1 MTILLVDD
9 HPIVREGLTS
19 LLLRHFP
26 SLQVRSASSATD
38 ALHIMEHEPVNIAVL
53 DLELKEESGLKLCS
67 TLQEM
72 SPQTVIIVYT
82 MHEEPWTV
90 RQILKADPDAV
101 VVKSDPP
108 SELLRAV
115 TAATAGNGFYSASFV
130 RLMQQLQ
137 LCPSELSERELEVL
151 RHTANGLSAAETARK
166 LGISANTVEFHRR
179 RIMKKLSATNVA
191 MMIQHAHDL
200 GLLLPF

>member
-1 MTILLVDD
+1 MKILLVDD

-19 LLLRHFP
+19 LILRHFP
-26 SLQVRSASSATD
+26 SFEVQSASSAAD
-38 ALHIMEHEPVNIAVL
+38 ALYIMEQEHVHTVIL
-53 DLELKEESGLKLCS
+53 DLELKGESGLKLCS
-67 TLQEM
+67 ALQEM
-72 SPQTVIIVYT
+72 NPLSVIIIYT

-108 SELLRAV
+108 SELVRAV
-115 TAATAGNGFYSASFV
+115 KAAMKGNGFYSASFV
-130 RLMQQLQ
+130 RLMQQLK
-137 LCPSELSERELEVL
+137 LHPSELSDRELEVI
-151 RHTANGLSAAETARK
+151 RHTANGLSAAETAHK

-179 RIMKKLSATNVA
+179 RIMKKISATNVA
-191 MMIQHAHDL
+191 MMIEHAHKM

>member
-9 HPIVREGLTS
+9 HPIVTEGLTS
-19 LLLRHFP
+19 LILRHFP
-26 SLQVRSASSATD
+26 SAQVRSASSATD
-38 ALHIMEHEPVNIAVL
+38 ALYIMEHEPIHTVIL
-53 DLELKEESGLKLCS
+53 DLELKGESGLKLCS
-67 TLQEM
+67 TLQEIN
-72 SPQTVIIVYT
+72 PQAVIIIYT

-115 TAATAGNGFYSASFV
+115 KAATKGNGYYSTSFV
-130 RLMQQLQ
+130 RLMQQLK
-137 LCPSELSERELEVL
+137 LCPSEFSERELEVI
-151 RHTANGLSAAETARK
+151 RHTANGLSAAETAHK

-179 RIMKKLSATNVA
+179 RIMKKISVTNVA
-191 MMIQHAHDL
+191 MMIEHAHEM
-200 GLLLPF
+200 GLLLPL